1 MYHTVSLVHTTPDAE
16 QLIAYMA
23 RVSNPD
29 NQDNPESERLIRYL
43 IKHKHWSPFE
53 MVNMCVQIET
63 TRSVAAQIL
72 RHRSFSFQEFSQRYA
87 QVTEPA
93 LIPKLRRQDTKN
105 RQNSIDNL
113 DPVTVDEF
121 NIKMN
126 SLFELSE
133 SLYNEMLVA
142 GVAKECARDILPLST
157 PTKLY
162 MNGTLRS
169 WLHYCD
175 LRCANGTQYEHKLI
189 ADQVKN
195 LIDQEFPTIYAAMF
209 CYDRLECRMDD
220 RYPVDSGLLCYLPG
234 IVLILLNMLIVGLVE
249 TGPDTYQLQLL
260 AETGEIV
267 EYTVSK
273 NDKNLSDL
281 SY

>member
-23 RVSNPD
+23 RVSNPA
-29 NQDNPESERLIRYL
+29 NQANPESERLIRYL

-87 QVTEPA
+87 QVAEPA
-93 LIPKLRRQDTKN
+93 FIPALRRQDTKN
-105 RQNSIDNL
+105 RQNSIADL
-113 DPVTVDEF
+113 EQSTVDEF
-121 NIKMN
+121 NIKIN

-133 SLYNEMLVA
+133 SLYNEMLQA
-142 GVAKECARDILPLST
+142 GVAKECARDVLPLST

-189 ADQVKN
+189 ADQVKG
-195 LIDQEFPTIYAAMF
+195 IIEQEFPTIYAAMF
-209 CYDRLECRMDD
+209 C
-220 RYPVDSGLLCYLPG
+220 
-234 IVLILLNMLIVGLVE
+234 
-249 TGPDTYQLQLL
+249 
-260 AETGEIV
+260 
-267 EYTVSK
+267 
-273 NDKNLSDL
+273 
-281 SY
+281 

>member
-87 QVTEPA
+87 QVVEPA
-93 LIPKLRRQDTKN
+93 ILPKLRRQDAKN

-121 NIKMN
+121 NIKME
-126 SLFELSE
+126 SLFQLSE
-133 SLYNEMLVA
+133 SLYNEMLAA

-169 WLHYCD
+169 WIHYID
-175 LRCANGTQYEHKLI
+175 LRTANGTQHEHKLVAQGAKQLFI
-189 ADQVKN
+189 EQFP
-195 LIDQEFPTIYAAMF
+195 LI
-209 CYDRLECRMDD
+209 
-220 RYPVDSGLLCYLPG
+220 
-234 IVLILLNMLIVGLVE
+234 
-249 TGPDTYQLQLL
+249 
-260 AETGEIV
+260 
-267 EYTVSK
+267 SK
-273 NDKNLSDL
+273 AIWSP
-281 SY
+281 

>member
-16 QLIAYMA
+16 KLIAYMA

-87 QVTEPA
+87 KVAEPA
-93 LIPKLRRQDTKN
+93 VIPALRSQDTKN

-113 DPVTVDEF
+113 DPVTVDDF
-121 NIKMN
+121 NVKIN

-133 SLYNEMLVA
+133 SLYNEMLAA
-142 GVAKECARDILPLST
+142 GVAKECARDVLPLST

-175 LRCANGTQYEHKLI
+175 LRCANGTQFEHKLI
-189 ADQVKN
+189 ADAVKR
-195 LIDQEFPTIYAAMF
+195 IIEQEFPTIYAAMF
-209 CYDRLECRMDD
+209 C
-220 RYPVDSGLLCYLPG
+220 
-234 IVLILLNMLIVGLVE
+234 
-249 TGPDTYQLQLL
+249 
-260 AETGEIV
+260 
-267 EYTVSK
+267 
-273 NDKNLSDL
+273 
-281 SY
+281 